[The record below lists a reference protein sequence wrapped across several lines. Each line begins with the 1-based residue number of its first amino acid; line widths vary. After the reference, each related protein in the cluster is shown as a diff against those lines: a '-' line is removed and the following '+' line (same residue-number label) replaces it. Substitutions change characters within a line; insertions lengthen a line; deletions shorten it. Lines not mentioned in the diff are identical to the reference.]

1 MTTDEKSK
9 RDLFLEC
16 DWSYDIEKYK
26 NYNYTSLCLSL
37 HQAATDM
44 QELGKIKHYEVLLFL
59 SYIASLSIV
68 PERQHEPYKHDSDSL
83 REQLAAFRP
92 AHMVDE
98 DFIFLE
104 SILDDVKHPLLRARL
119 ADLLWVYQKP
129 RNHLNARKA
138 IDAYT
143 EIPIEQNW
151 KDSIEIGWERAITL
165 SLQIRDN
172 SRVDRIKAEMF
183 DAIRRE
189 ISNPENHFLSLTI
202 GRMLDRTGIDKDYR
216 GLLGQLF
223 FTHAECLKGKHSYG
237 LARQFYELAVKKYYQ
252 LKDNESW
259 ANSLLAIAQC
269 FEMEAEAFP
278 TPMQAHESYE
288 RALLV
293 YRSIPNKSRKTL
305 GIEDKIDDIQR
316 KIAKAGEDSLAYM
329 VQIPYPK
336 TDFSDVEIEAKN
348 YVSGKSGAIN
358 ALIYFVKLYQGP
370 NYEEIENNAK
380 QALHQSFFPGL
391 YSVKHLDRG
400 GRVFAK
406 SPATNKFEPYD
417 GSVNEE
423 ILEGKILEL
432 FKLEI
437 SRIVQHMVMPALE
450 QITHEY
456 RISKDLLRAICEAS
470 PIIPR
475 DRIMLMVD
483 ALWYG
488 FEYEFAASIHL
499 LCPQIENIVR
509 IQLNNK
515 GAITLTRDED
525 GVANENG
532 LSTLMKHP
540 EIVGIFG
547 KNLSFEI
554 ESIFSKALGYN
565 LRNNVAHGLLNDA
578 EATSSVG
585 CIYAW
590 WMTLRIIL
598 KNWHY
603 KQINFG

>member
-16 DWSYDIEKYK
+16 DWTYDLEKYK

-44 QELGKIKHYEVLLFL
+44 QESGKIKHYEVLLFL
-59 SYIASLSIV
+59 SYIASLSLV
-68 PERQHEPYKHDSDSL
+68 PERQHEPYKHASESL

-92 AHMVDE
+92 AHMIDE

-104 SILDDVKHPLLRARL
+104 SILDDVKHPLLKARL
-119 ADLLWVYQKP
+119 ADLLWVYNKP
-129 RNHLNARKA
+129 KNHLHARKA
-138 IDAYT
+138 IDAYI
-143 EIPIEQNW
+143 EMPIDKNW
-151 KDSIEIGWERAITL
+151 NDSIEIGWERAITL
-165 SLQIRDN
+165 SLQLRDN

-183 DAIRRE
+183 DAIKRE

-202 GRMLDRTGIDKDYR
+202 GRMLNRTGIDKDYR
-216 GLLGQLF
+216 ELLAQLF

-252 LKDNESW
+252 LKDKENW
-259 ANSLLAIAQC
+259 ASSLLAIAQC

-278 TPMQAHESYE
+278 TPMQAHESFE
-288 RALLV
+288 RALLA
-293 YRSIPNKSRKTL
+293 YRAIPNENRKTL

-316 KIAKAGEDSLAYM
+316 KIARAGEDSLAYM
-329 VQIPYPK
+329 VRIPYPK
-336 TDFSDVEIEAKN
+336 TDFSDIEIEAKN
-348 YVSGKSGAIN
+348 YVSGKSGAID
-358 ALIYFVKLYQGP
+358 ALIYFVNQYQGP
-370 NYEEIENNAK
+370 NYEEVEKNAK
-380 QALHQSFFPGL
+380 QSLHQSFFSGL
-391 YSVKHLDRG
+391 FSVKHLDRG
-400 GRVFAK
+400 GRVFAR

-417 GSVNEE
+417 GSINEE
-423 ILEGKILEL
+423 VLEGKIYEL
-432 FKLEI
+432 FKLEV
-437 SRIVQHMVMPALE
+437 SGVVQHMIMPALE

-456 RISKDLLRAICEAS
+456 RVSKDLLRAICEAS

-475 DRIMLMVD
+475 DRIMLIVD

-509 IQLNNK
+509 TELNNK
-515 GAITLTRDED
+515 GVITLTSED
-525 GVANENG
+525 GIAKENG

-540 EIVGIFG
+540 KIVDIFG

-554 ESIFSKALGYN
+554 EFIFSKALGYN
-565 LRNNVAHGLLNDA
+565 LRNNVAHGLLDDA

>member
-16 DWSYDIEKYK
+16 DWTYDLEKYK

-37 HQAATDM
+37 HQAATGM
-44 QELGKIKHYEVLLFL
+44 QESGKVKHYEVLLFL
-59 SYIASLSIV
+59 SYIASLSFV
-68 PERQHEPYKHDSDSL
+68 PERQHEPYKHASESL

-92 AHMVDE
+92 DHMIDE

-104 SILDDVKHPLLRARL
+104 SILDDVKHPLLKARL
-119 ADLLWVYQKP
+119 ADLLWVYNKP
-129 RNHLNARKA
+129 KNHLHARKA
-138 IDAYT
+138 IDAYI
-143 EIPIEQNW
+143 ELPIDHHWN
-151 KDSIEIGWERAITL
+151 DGIDIGWDRAITL
-165 SLQIRDN
+165 SLQLRDN
-172 SRVDRIKAEMF
+172 SRLDRIKAEMF
-183 DAIRRE
+183 DALKRE

-202 GRMLDRTGIDKDYR
+202 GRMLNRTGIDQDYR
-216 GLLGQLF
+216 ELLAELF
-223 FTHAECLKGKHSYG
+223 FTHGECLKGKHSYG
-237 LARQFYELAVKKYYQ
+237 LARQFYDLAVKKYYQ
-252 LKDNESW
+252 VKDEESW
-259 ANSLLAIAQC
+259 ANSLLAIAEC
-269 FEMEAEAFP
+269 FELEAEAYP

-288 RALLV
+288 RALLA
-293 YRSIPNKSRKTL
+293 YRAIPNENRKKL

-316 KIAKAGEDSLAYM
+316 KIAQAGKDSLAYM
-329 VQIPYPK
+329 VRIPYPK
-336 TDFSDVEIEAKN
+336 ADFSDIELEAKN
-348 YVSGKSGAIN
+348 YVSEKSAPIN
-358 ALIYFVKLYQGP
+358 ALFSFVKLYQGP
-370 NYEEIENNAK
+370 NCEEIENIAK
-380 QALHQSFFPGL
+380 QSLQQSFFSGL
-391 YSVKHLDRG
+391 SPIKLLDRG
-400 GRVFAK
+400 GRVLART
-406 SPATNKFEPYD
+406 PAAHKFGPLD
-417 GSVNEE
+417 GSINEE
-423 ILEGKILEL
+423 ALEDKIYEL
-432 FKLEI
+432 FKLEV
-437 SRIVQHMVMPALE
+437 SRIVQHLIMPALE
-450 QITHEY
+450 QLTHEY

-509 IQLNNK
+509 NELDK
-515 GAITLTRDED
+515 RGAITLTRGED
-525 GVANENG
+525 GATNENG
-532 LSTLMKHP
+532 LSTLMKDP
-540 EIVGIFG
+540 KIVDILG

-554 ESIFSKALGYN
+554 EFIFCKVHGFN
-565 LRNNVAHGLLNDA
+565 LRNNVAHGLLDDA